1 MPIVKTKKAIETMSS
16 GQILKIICTDKASK
30 ADMPAF
36 SRKTGHELIEMEDK
50 IDTFIF
56 YMKVK

>member
-1 MPIVKTKKAIETMSS
+1 MSS